1 MGGNTSHSDTSKLM
15 KTTKILFSHQKKHD
29 KVEVNTKHQ
38 VVLVTREMFL
48 KGFICR
54 HFGPASLWFG
64 VYEYNCRKQLMS
76 SCAFPWCWR

>member
-15 KTTKILFSHQKKHD
+15 KTTKILFLHQKKHE
-29 KVEVNTKHQ
+29 VEVNTKHQ
-38 VVLVTREMFL
+38 VVLVMREMFL

-64 VYEYNCRKQLMS
+64 VYDYNCRKQLMS